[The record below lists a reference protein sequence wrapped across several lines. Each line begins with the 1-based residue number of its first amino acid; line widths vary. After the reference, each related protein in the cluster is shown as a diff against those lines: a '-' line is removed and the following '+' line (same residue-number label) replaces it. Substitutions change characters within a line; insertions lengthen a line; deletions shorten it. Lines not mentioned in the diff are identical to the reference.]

1 MPFCGGN
8 QSFVWRLRIEQRID
22 ECLLV
27 AATELNHVNRF
38 KRFDCG
44 FVSAADH
51 EIGQRHATER
61 CSTLEKVLLVRSNSS
76 FKPLGRFG
84 DSH

>member
-8 QSFVWRLRIEQRID
+8 QSFVWRIRIEQRVD

-44 FVSAADH
+44 FVNAADH

-61 CSTLEKVLLVRSNSS
+61 CSTFEKVLLVRSNSS

>member
-1 MPFCGGN
+1 MPFCSRK

-27 AATELNHVNRF
+27 TATELNHVNCF

-44 FVSAADH
+44 FVNTADH
-51 EIGQRHATER
+51 EIGQRYATER
-61 CSTLEKVLLVRSNSS
+61 RSTFEEVLLVRSNSS